1 MLVLLAYT
9 PPSAS
14 MVTIL
19 LWLLCLVLRA
29 FFLLVH
35 LMDLW
40 LLFLPLSV
48 FSLEFPKKRCVCYYG
63 SYRVSQFSAL
73 VIVFQIFPS
82 SPVVPWIYLPQKN
95 DSGNKKYGSGKWHT
109 KYFPRICLISKVN
122 FSYFSWY
129 QNLFLPSSSSDHK
142 PFSYLYTHSLAFGI
156 CVTIVKKCWAIIY
169 KQWYLFILIILNL
182 LSVTAPL
189 TNCVCGE
196 ITGCLLTTNLTRVV
210 VAITVISALA
220 ITFRWANT
228 RIFLVLSI

>member
-156 CVTIVKKCWAIIY
+156 CVTIVKIVELSSANNDIWSSSLSSICC
-169 KQWYLFILIILNL
+169 L
-182 LSVTAPL
+182 LRLHLPTVCVVKSLDVCLPL
-189 TNCVCGE
+189 TWQE
-196 ITGCLLTTNLTRVV
+196 WL
-210 VAITVISALA
+210 
-220 ITFRWANT
+220 
-228 RIFLVLSI
+228 